1 MKLLTS
7 ILSLLLFLNHSLK
20 AQDKIIPVDNI
31 LDATF
36 FQGTY
41 QEVLL
46 EAKKLRKPIL
56 LTFSASWCQPCQ
68 KLEAESFSAPEVA
81 SLLSLRYVSK
91 IVDVEQFVGM
101 DVADVY
107 KVSEYPITIILDEKG
122 RELERLKGFFPPDY
136 LIKTLLKYKKT
147 SSK

>member
-1 MKLLTS
+1 MKLQIF
-7 ILSLLLFLNHSLK
+7 ILSLLLLLCHSLK
-20 AQDKIIPVDNI
+20 AQDKITSVDNI

-41 QEVLL
+41 QEVLV
-46 EAKKLRKPIL
+46 EAKKLHKPIL

-68 KLEAESFSAPEVA
+68 KLETESFSEPEVA

-101 DVADVY
+101 DVADMY

-122 RELERLKGFFPPDY
+122 KELERLKGFFPPEY

-147 SSK
+147 TSK

>member
-1 MKLLTS
+1 MKLQIF

-20 AQDKIIPVDNI
+20 AQDKITPVDNI

-41 QEVLL
+41 QEALI

-68 KLEAESFSAPEVA
+68 KLEAESFSEPEVA
-81 SLLSLRYVSK
+81 SLLSLRYVPK
-91 IVDVEQFVGM
+91 IVDVEQFIGM
-101 DVADVY
+101 DVADIY

-122 RELERLKGFFPPDY
+122 KELERLKGFFPPEY
-136 LIKTLLKYKKT
+136 MLKTLLKYKKAA
-147 SSK
+147 SK

>member
-1 MKLLTS
+1 MKLQIF

-20 AQDKIIPVDNI
+20 AQDKITPVDNI

-41 QEVLL
+41 QEALI

-68 KLEAESFSAPEVA
+68 KLEAESFSEPEVA

-91 IVDVEQFVGM
+91 IVDVEQFIGM
-101 DVADVY
+101 DVADIY

-122 RELERLKGFFPPDY
+122 KELERLKGFFPPEY
-136 LIKTLLKYKKT
+136 MLKTLLKYKKAA
-147 SSK
+147 SK

>member
-1 MKLLTS
+1 MKLFTS

-20 AQDKIIPVDNI
+20 AQDKAIPIDNI

-41 QEVLL
+41 QEALQ

-68 KLEAESFSAPEVA
+68 KLEAESFSEPEVA

-91 IVDVEQFVGM
+91 IVDVEQFTGM
-101 DVADVY
+101 DVADIY
-107 KVSEYPITIILDEKG
+107 KVSEYPITIILDERGK
-122 RELERLKGFFPPDY
+122 ELERLKGFFPPEY
-136 LIKTLLKYKKT
+136 LLKTLLKYKKT
-147 SSK
+147 ISK